1 MSGQI
6 FLETGELSVA
16 ETDGRANVAIVRTG
30 DLSLPVTVQFAT
42 TPDTAGSA
50 DYVTNAGT
58 VTIAAGE
65 TRVVVPVTI
74 LDDAAGEP
82 TETFIVSL
90 INVDS
95 GMLTFPRTTRVNI
108 LDDENPVTDPVDPPL
123 TPAYTVATPTVVSGL
138 AQPIAFEFMPDDA
151 SRMMVAEK
159 SGLIRVFDVDDGQAV
174 STVIDLRGEVNDIQ
188 DRGLLDIALHPDL
201 ALNPY
206 LYAFYVVDPPDV
218 AGKIGNAG
226 PDGGGNRYSQ
236 LVRFEL
242 DPATDYTTVV
252 AGSKTVMLGG
262 AGTSLAS
269 ISGAGVQDSTSNFS
283 IRASDIDPVTG
294 QFIEDYIKVDSRSH
308 AGGSIEF
315 GPDGALYVSTGD
327 GTSYNATDPRTVGVQ
342 NVNSLAGK
350 ILRVDPLTGEGL
362 ADNPFVTPGMD
373 LDSNAA
379 KVWQLG
385 LRNPFS
391 MSFDAEGQ
399 LMIADTGWNTWEEV
413 NSGGPGANYGW
424 PFYEGGDNG
433 QIQQTNGYR
442 TLPEAAAFYAAVAN
456 GTIDIT
462 AAYRA
467 FAHASGA
474 PGYQVQAI
482 TGADDIVTSNL
493 VPEGLKNDYIF
504 TDVSQG
510 EVFSVDV
517 NDRREVTFLFK
528 TAAGIAPVHFKQS
541 PDGFIYYADLAN
553 GRIGRLDATE
563 KSANIIAGTSAAETL
578 AGTSGADVMRGNG
591 GGDTFLASPGAD
603 ILLGDR
609 NVTDTVS
616 YAGTRSDYTFTRD
629 LQGNV
634 TVEGATTGKDVLSHI
649 ERATFAGDG
658 TAFAMA
664 SLAGAAGANVVTGTS
679 ADEYLDGT
687 ASADVMRGGDGLDV
701 FYGGAGNDLIDGEGG
716 DYNQIDLDGRAA
728 DYTFVRNA
736 DGTVTVSHPSYGTDV
751 LVDID
756 GVWFFGEAKW
766 YGLDALV
773 NAAGPGGIITG
784 TPGDDRLYGSNGDD
798 TMRGGDGVDV
808 FYSGG
813 GDDDIDGEGGGYNQ
827 VDLDG
832 APEDYTFARNADGSI
847 TVSHPEYGTDT
858 LRNIDGAWFLGEGQ
872 WYAIDALVRGDGGGL
887 VSGTPGDDRLY
898 GSNGND
904 TMRGGDGLDVFYG
917 GRGDDDID
925 GEGGDYNQVDLD
937 GAASEYTFTTNA
949 DGSVTMVHAEWGT
962 DTLRNI
968 DGAWF
973 FAEAQWYGMDQLTG
987 AATQAPI
994 APASVTIADALLD
1007 DPTVADQ
1014 PIDFGLAPATQVQGD
1029 DFASLTMLPGTA
1041 DERIGDL

>member
-6 FLETGELSVA
+6 FLEVGELSVA

-30 DLSLPVTVQFAT
+30 DLSQAVTVQYAT

-58 VTIAAGE
+58 ITIPAGE
-65 TRVVVPVTI
+65 ARVVVPVTI
-74 LDDAAGEP
+74 LDDTTSEP

-95 GMLTFPRTTRVNI
+95 GALTFPRTTRVNI
-108 LDDENPVTDPVDPPL
+108 LDNENPVTDPVEPPL
-123 TPAYTVATPTVVSGL
+123 TPAYTVATPTVVAGL
-138 AQPIAFEFMPDDA
+138 NQPIAFEFMPDDA
-151 SRMMVAEK
+151 SRMMIAEK
-159 SGLIRVFDVDDGQAV
+159 SGLIRVFDVDNGQAV

-201 ALNPY
+201 AANPY
-206 LYAFYVVDPPDV
+206 LYAFYVVDPADV
-218 AGKIGNAG
+218 AGKTGNAG

-242 DPATDYTTVV
+242 DPATDYSTVV
-252 AGSKTVMLGG
+252 AGSKTVLLGG

-269 ISGAGVQDSTSNFS
+269 ISGGGVQDSTSNFS
-283 IRASDIDPVTG
+283 IRASDINPVTG
-294 QFIEDYIKVDSRSH
+294 RFIEDYIKVDSRSH

-342 NVNSLAGK
+342 NINSLAGK
-350 ILRVDPLTGEGL
+350 ILRIDPLTGDGL
-362 ADNPFVTPGMD
+362 ADNPFVTAGMN
-373 LDSNAA
+373 LDTNAA

-399 LMIADTGWNTWEEV
+399 LMITDTGWNTWEEI

-442 TLPEAAAFYAAVAN
+442 SLPEAAAFYAAVAN

-467 FAHASGA
+467 FAHASSA
-474 PGYQVQAI
+474 PGFQVQAI
-482 TGADDIVTSNL
+482 TGANDVVTSNL
-493 VPEGLKNDYIF
+493 APEGLKDDYIF

-563 KSANIIAGTSAAETL
+563 KTATIIAGTAAAETL
-578 AGTSGADVMRGNG
+578 NGTANADVMRGNG
-591 GGDTFLASPGAD
+591 GGDTFVASAGND

-609 NVTDTVS
+609 NTSDTVR

-629 LQGNV
+629 AQGNV
-634 TVEGATTGKDVLSHI
+634 TVEGASTGKDVLSHI
-649 ERATFAGDG
+649 DQATFTGDG
-658 TAFAMA
+658 STFNMT
-664 SLAGAAGANVVTGTS
+664 SLAGAAGATVISGTGGDDIL
-679 ADEYLDGT
+679 AGT

-701 FYGGAGNDLIDGEGG
+701 FYGGRGNDLIDGQAGP
-716 DYNQIDLDGRAA
+716 YNQIDLDGRAS
-728 DYTFVRNA
+728 DYTFQRNS
-736 DGTVTVSHPSYGTDV
+736 DGTVTVIHPEYGTDV

-773 NAAGPGGIITG
+773 NAAGPGGTIVG
-784 TPGDDRLYGSNGDD
+784 TPGDDRLFGSNGNDV
-798 TMRGGDGVDV
+798 MRGGDGVDV
-808 FYSGG
+808 FYSGRG
-813 GDDDIDGEGGGYNQ
+813 NDDVDGEGGGYNQ

-832 APEDYTFARNADGSI
+832 APEDYAFTRNADGSI
-847 TVSHPEYGTDT
+847 TVTHPEYGTDT

-872 WYAIDALVRGDGGGL
+872 WYAMDSLVRGDGGGL
-887 VSGTPGDDRLY
+887 VTGTPGDDRLF
-898 GSNGND
+898 GSNGD
-904 TMRGGDGLDVFYG
+904 DVMRGGDGLDVFYG
-917 GRGDDDID
+917 GRGNDDID

-937 GAASEYTFTTNA
+937 GSASEYSFTANA
-949 DGSVTMVHAEWGT
+949 DGSVTMVHPKWGT
-962 DTLRNI
+962 DTLNNI

-973 FAEAQWYGMDQLTG
+973 FAEAQWYGIDQLTG
-987 AATQAPI
+987 AA
-994 APASVTIADALLD
+994 PAALTAAALTFEDATLD
-1007 DPTVADQ
+1007 NPTVADQ
-1014 PIDFGLAPATQVQGD
+1014 PIDFGLAATMPADTSGD
-1029 DFASLTMLPGTA
+1029 ASAMPLEPPIEERVA
-1041 DERIGDL
+1041 DL